1 MHPRWP
7 AFVSRV
13 YPEKQP
19 AICWWIRIPYARL
32 IHDHSW
38 CVLRA
43 SFEFLITLVVALI
56 FSTGVATA
64 DFSSPSTSPEKI
76 TPAPISSAESSVALE
91 RDEHPSIKGTV
102 FGPPAP
108 RLTAKDYP
116 DPLGES
122 RVAVW
127 VLAQQHLYWAAFL
140 LGTLLIVSV
149 LEIIALIRRDEHD
162 AYACD
167 VLAREFLDLV
177 MLGLSVASLLGG
189 TLLFC
194 LLGLYPD
201 LMRYLLSVS
210 RSVFLTYGILVLG
223 FTILAY
229 LYYVTWESFDTGCQK
244 WIHASLGI
252 LANVSGTS
260 LAFLGNSWSSFMIS
274 PAGIDSHGRFL
285 GNTWRVIHTALWNPL
300 NVHRLAGHLLCAG
313 AVLAAYGAYRC
324 LTAKTTE
331 EKAHF
336 DWIGSVALFALLGAL
351 FTMPFGG
358 YWLLREIYAYRQQM
372 GITLLGGLLAWP
384 GILLVSAMSLQFLG
398 INYYLWQRISSVRGG
413 SLHVREAKWVFFL
426 LGLCTVVYISPH
438 TMVMTPLELKNLGGQ
453 QHPVLGNY
461 GVESAKS
468 TAVNLMMVLTTWSFL
483 LWQLTHTRMPTER
496 CHGLLRILRT
506 IFVVAAINILWLG
519 VYGYYIPANGR
530 VGLSVPMVMTTLSL
544 ILVGLITAIRLP
556 KDTRL
561 KVDWGSLPIR
571 GYFAL
576 LFIAFLVT
584 WTMGLGGYRRSA
596 LRLFWHVNDI
606 MQDESPWAFTHTTGF
621 ATNVISLNA
630 LLFWISLA
638 GVFWLTRTGV
648 ANRRNPQ
655 ALRGKSLGVD
665 IV

>member
-483 LWQLTHTRMPTER
+483 LWQLTHSDAHRTMSWPVKDSPHNICCSCYQYSLAWCLWLLHPRQWASGTVCPHGYDNAEPDSCRSHHCHQTSEGHKTESR
-496 CHGLLRILRT
+496 LGLSPNSGLLCPPVHCISCDLDYGPWRVPSFCPATLLACKRHHARRI
-506 IFVVAAINILWLG
+506 
-519 VYGYYIPANGR
+519 P
-530 VGLSVPMVMTTLSL
+530 VGLHPYHR
-544 ILVGLITAIRLP
+544 ICDER
-556 KDTRL
+556 
-561 KVDWGSLPIR
+561 
-571 GYFAL
+571 
-576 LFIAFLVT
+576 
-584 WTMGLGGYRRSA
+584 
-596 LRLFWHVNDI
+596 DI
-606 MQDESPWAFTHTTGF
+606 S
-621 ATNVISLNA
+621 
-630 LLFWISLA
+630 
-638 GVFWLTRTGV
+638 
-648 ANRRNPQ
+648 
-655 ALRGKSLGVD
+655 
-665 IV
+665 